1 MKNKAREAWVKKYYN
16 DAVKATAGTG
26 IFPETLLAQAIVES
40 QRQNA
45 QGIYEPGLSVN
56 AKRANNYFG
65 IKKYPK
71 WKGRTI
77 DLPTPQDAKKIST
90 FVVYDS
96 VLDSFAGYVRFLQ
109 VNKRYSK
116 IFNAPNYSEQIT
128 RIALAGYAE
137 KDYQEYANTLNQ
149 IATSI
154 KNYAAQMKDFV
165 QSSTTAS
172 NNTKKIFPL
181 LFAGA
186 LVAVFLISKSLKK

>member
-1 MKNKAREAWVKKYYN
+1 MKNKAREAWVNKYYL

-40 QRQNA
+40 QRENA
-45 QGIYEPGLSVN
+45 QGIYEPGLSLN

-71 WKGRTI
+71 WKGRTV

-96 VLDSFAGYVRFLQ
+96 VLDSFKGYVRFLQ
-109 VNKRYSK
+109 VNKRYNK
-116 IFNAPNYSEQIT
+116 IFDAPNYSEQIT

-137 KDYQEYANTLNQ
+137 RDYQKYANTLNQ

-154 KNYAAQMKDFV
+154 KDYAAQVKEFA
-165 QSSTTAS
+165 QASTTAS
-172 NNTKKIFPL
+172 NNTKKLFPL
-181 LFAGA
+181 LFAG
-186 LVAVFLISKSLKK
+186 LIIASAIVYKYSKK

>member
-1 MKNKAREAWVKKYYN
+1 MKNKAREAWVNKYYN

-65 IKKYPK
+65 IKNYPK
-71 WKGRTI
+71 WRGRTI

-96 VLDSFAGYVRFLQ
+96 VLDSFAGYVKFLQ

-116 IFNAPNYSEQIT
+116 IFDAPNYSEQIT

-137 KDYQEYANTLNQ
+137 KDYQKYADTLNQ

-154 KNYAAQMKDFV
+154 KNYAAQVKEFA
-165 QSSTTAS
+165 QASTTAS
-172 NNTKKIFPL
+172 NNTKKLFPL
-181 LFAGA
+181 LYAG
-186 LVAVFLISKSLKK
+186 LIIAAAIVYKYSKK